1 MNILLPLKLAWQ
13 SLLLNKSRTFLT
25 IFGIIIGI
33 AAVIIVMSAGESIKG
48 LVLGQLE
55 SFGTD
60 VIYVETKVPN
70 SDAASSDISRAQGVQ
85 ITTLKNEDAEAI
97 SKLPN
102 VKDYYAAVMGQSVVS
117 YEDQNKIIN
126 FMGAS
131 ADVINIDRSKLA
143 LGRAITN
150 EEDKDLAKV
159 TVLGSKI
166 ASDLFGNQ
174 NPINQSIKIGKNK
187 FKVVGV
193 LEERGAGFG
202 LNMDEMLYLPIR
214 TAQKLVMG
222 IDHVMFITVRVKN
235 PAIQDETA
243 DEIISLLREKHR
255 IENFQDDDFAVT
267 TMEQARQTI
276 NSVFGG
282 ITLLLVVIAS
292 ISLLVGGIG
301 IMNIMYVSVTE
312 RTFEIGLRKSVGARQ
327 LEILWQF
334 LWEAITVT
342 VFGGI
347 IGIVAGIG
355 FTYLVTIIA
364 GQFGF
369 TWTFK
374 LPIFSV
380 LIAFGFS
387 ALVGLVFGFYPA
399 KRAAKM
405 NPITALGYE

>member
-1 MNILLPLKLAWQ
+1 M
-13 SLLLNKSRTFLT
+13 LNKSRTFLT

-33 AAVIIVMSAGESIKG
+33 AAVIIVLSAGESIKG
-48 LVLGQLE
+48 LILGQLE

-60 VIYVETKVPN
+60 VIHVETKVPN
-70 SDAASSDISRAQGVQ
+70 SDAVSSDISRAQGVQ

-102 VKDYYAAVMGQSVVS
+102 IKDYYAAVMGQSVVS
-117 YEDQNKIIN
+117 YEDQNRIIN

-143 LGRAITN
+143 LGRPISH
-150 EEDKDLAKV
+150 EEDKELARV
-159 TVLGSKI
+159 AVLGSKV

-174 NPINQSIKIGKNK
+174 NPINQNIKIGKNK

-202 LNMDEMLYLPIR
+202 LNFDEMLYLPIR

-222 IDHVMFITVRVKN
+222 IDYVMFIMAQVKDPLIEN
-235 PAIQDETA
+235 ETA
-243 DEIISLLREKHR
+243 DEIATLLRERHK

-267 TMEQARQTI
+267 TTEQARQTI
-276 NSVFGG
+276 NTVFGG
-282 ITLLLVVIAS
+282 ITLLLTAIAS

-334 LWEAITVT
+334 LWEAIAVT

-347 IGIVAGIG
+347 IGIAAGIS
-355 FTYLVTIIA
+355 FTYLIAIIA

-369 TWTFK
+369 TWAFK

-399 KRAAKM
+399 RRAAKM
-405 NPITALGYE
+405 NPISALGFEQ